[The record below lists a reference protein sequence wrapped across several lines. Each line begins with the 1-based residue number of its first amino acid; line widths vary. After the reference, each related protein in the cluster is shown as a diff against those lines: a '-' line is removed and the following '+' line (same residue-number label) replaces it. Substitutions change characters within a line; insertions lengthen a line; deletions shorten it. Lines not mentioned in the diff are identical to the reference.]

1 MDGPYTAIGS
11 LIATTLGT
19 VLASSEGGS
28 NTMKYM
34 EYDYR
39 QYTKQGFNVLS
50 ATVSVCLSLN
60 L

>member
-28 NTMKYM
+28 NTMKYI

-50 ATVSVCLSLN
+50 LN